1 MKIGIAKNKGIVY
14 EAAVGGLVRWST
26 TNHKAIY
33 RGKDAYRGGGKH
45 IALINRA

>member
-1 MKIGIAKNKGIVY
+1 MK
-14 EAAVGGLVRWST
+14 T

-33 RGKDAYRGGGKH
+33 RGQDAYRGGGKH